1 MSAKITKT
9 LKGIKFSIRVVP
21 KSSKNQLSLNEDG
34 TIKLKINAPPVD
46 GKANDACIKFLSNI
60 LEVNKSDI
68 SITSGLK
75 SKTKILE
82 VLGDSNVLYDKILT
96 SLEKE

>member
-21 KSSKNQLSLNEDG
+21 KSSKNQLSLNEDS

-60 LEVNKSDI
+60 LGVNKSDI

-96 SLEKE
+96 SLEKD